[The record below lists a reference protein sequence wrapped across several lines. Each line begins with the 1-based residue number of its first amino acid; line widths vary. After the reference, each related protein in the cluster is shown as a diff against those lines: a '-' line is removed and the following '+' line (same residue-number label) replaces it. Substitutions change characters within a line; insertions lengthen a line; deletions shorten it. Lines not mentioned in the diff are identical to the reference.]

1 MQSTSVR
8 CGERPRPKPRKHRL
22 VSQDTLPQESNNC
35 DGNNPQQPP
44 AESSPLTRTNSVPPS
59 LNHAATYM
67 KLDADAMM
75 KDAQCYVKIPKMR
88 TELDAQCYV
97 KIPKMRT
104 ELASSTGSVR
114 SGAGRN
120 DELVYTTER
129 GEDHIYTEILL
140 PPGPPPPPPRLH
152 ALPHRPST
160 WHVSNRQ
167 NAFLAMPKIIETSDE
182 NAATSPFLP
191 IEHSA
196 EEQSSQPQRKVQ
208 SMRAKLNSPISPSQD
223 SKRPQFMRQGS
234 RGDVLISR
242 VTSSYKSKVR
252 DLSTLA

>member
-8 CGERPRPKPRKHRL
+8 CGERPRPKPRKRRL
-22 VSQDTLPQESNNC
+22 VSQDTLLPQESNNC

-59 LNHAATYM
+59 LNHAVTYM
-67 KLDADAMM
+67 KLDAEAMM
-75 KDAQCYVKIPKMR
+75 KDAQCYVKIPKMH
-88 TELDAQCYV
+88 
-97 KIPKMRT
+97 T

-167 NAFLAMPKIIETSDE
+167 NAFHAMPKIIETSDE

-223 SKRPQFMRQGS
+223 NKRPQFMRQGS
-234 RGDVLISR
+234 RGDVLISQ
-242 VTSSYKSKVR
+242 VTSSYKSRVR

>member
-8 CGERPRPKPRKHRL
+8 CGERPRPKPRKRRL
-22 VSQDTLPQESNNC
+22 LSQDTLPQESSNC
-35 DGNNPQQPP
+35 DGNDPQQPP

-59 LNHAATYM
+59 LNHAATYI
-67 KLDADAMM
+67 KLDAEAMM
-75 KDAQCYVKIPKMR
+75 KDAQC
-88 TELDAQCYV
+88 
-97 KIPKMRT
+97 
-104 ELASSTGSVR
+104 STGSVR
-114 SGAGRN
+114 SGASRN

-167 NAFLAMPKIIETSDE
+167 NAFHAMPKIIETSDE

-191 IEHSA
+191 IEPSA

-242 VTSSYKSKVR
+242 VTSSYKSRVR